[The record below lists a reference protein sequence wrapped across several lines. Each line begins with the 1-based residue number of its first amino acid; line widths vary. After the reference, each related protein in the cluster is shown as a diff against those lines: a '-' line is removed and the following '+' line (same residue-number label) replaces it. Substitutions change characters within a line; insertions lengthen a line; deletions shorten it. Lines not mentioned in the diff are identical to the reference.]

1 MIRRIFASGLLAG
14 LAAGAVAATLQ
25 AVTTTPLILHAEVFE
40 AAHAAAHAAAGPAH
54 TAADHAAGAA
64 SLTLGR
70 LALSSLA
77 TVIFG
82 VGFALILVALM
93 ALAGGP
99 VDARRGALWGLAGFA
114 VASFAPALGLPPEL
128 PGAAA
133 ADLTARQLWWLATVA
148 CTGTGLWLILRDG
161 RAWAIGVAVVL
172 IAAPQ
177 LWGAP
182 HGEGAGTAPPEL
194 AARFAVLS
202 LAVMALFW
210 TLIGALG
217 GAFYRRFA

>member
-1 MIRRIFASGLLAG
+1 MVRRIFASGVLAG
-14 LAAGAVAATLQ
+14 LAAGAVAAALQ
-25 AVTTTPLILHAEVFE
+25 AVTTTPLILRAEVFE
-40 AAHAAAHAAAGPAH
+40 AAHAAVGHVHAAADH
-54 TAADHAAGAA
+54 VHAAEG
-64 SLTLGR
+64 LTLGR
-70 LALSSLA
+70 LVSSSLA

-114 VASFAPALGLPPEL
+114 AASFAPALGLPPEL

-133 ADLTARQLWWLATVA
+133 ADLAARQVWWLATVA
-148 CTGTGLWLILRDG
+148 CTGTGLWLIARD
-161 RAWAIGVAVVL
+161 RRSWAIGLAVAL
-172 IAAPQ
+172 MAAPQ

-182 HGEGAGTAPPEL
+182 HVDGAGTAPPEL

-202 LAVMALFW
+202 LAVAALFW